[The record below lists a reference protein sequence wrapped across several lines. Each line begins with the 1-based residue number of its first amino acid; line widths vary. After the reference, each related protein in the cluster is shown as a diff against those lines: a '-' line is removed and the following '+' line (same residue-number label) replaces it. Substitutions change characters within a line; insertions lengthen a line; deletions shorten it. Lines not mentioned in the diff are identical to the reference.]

1 MLNGIPCVA
10 SALPGVRMPVQ
21 MHGMGRVAAIG
32 DADSLAQGVL
42 EVLDEP
48 ERFRGDIESIR
59 RAYNP
64 DSTAAEYEQLFED
77 LLRRKY
83 DQRAVPRV

>member
-1 MLNGIPCVA
+1 
-10 SALPGVRMPVQ
+10 

-32 DADSLAQGVL
+32 DAASLAKGVL

-48 ERFRGDIESIR
+48 ARFRGDIESIR

-64 DSTAAEYEQLFED
+64 DSTAAEYEQLFEE
-77 LLRRKY
+77 LLRRKSGPHAT
-83 DQRAVPRV
+83 RRL